1 MRTCRI
7 CGCDDLN
14 ACEDA
19 LGAPCF
25 WVTRDLCS
33 ECADM
38 KRILAAAGPVLD
50 LPGAAAAA
58 SLPDSWPQGGNLVE
72 LCGAA
77 DLTAAI
83 AERRREMTAS
93 GGVHHA

>member
-7 CGCDDLN
+7 CGCDDLH

-19 LGAPCF
+19 IGGPCF

-38 KRILAAAGPVLD
+38 KSILAAAGPVLE
-50 LPGAAAAA
+50 LPAAPAA
-58 SLPDSWPQGGNLVE
+58 SLPDYWPDGGTLVE

-77 DLTAAI
+77 ELTAAI

-93 GGVHHA
+93 GGALHV